1 MCCVDATG
9 DREMK
14 QLRTPGTRYSNSLYN
29 ELAFGNPLQDS
40 STRSVHA
47 VSQHARAP
55 ASSPRTP
62 RTPRTPSLR
71 VPRANEPSTLMKCSA

>member
-47 VSQHARAP
+47 VHSMHAPRRRLRAP
-55 ASSPRTP
+55 RAPRAP
-62 RTPRTPSLR
+62 PALR